1 MSMTV
6 HSESFQAFLN
16 RVAPVAQTFLCS
28 EIKLHLGVDLDQT
41 WSEHEQYVQQQG
53 LPAPYWSQVWPGG
66 QGLARYILDNPQC
79 VAGLRVLDVGS
90 GSGLCAIAAAKAGA
104 RTVQVADID
113 MHACM
118 AVMEN
123 AHVNG
128 VQLSAICSDLIG
140 TPGDQWDVVLAADLW
155 YERFLALRMTTW
167 LKVLSQSGLKVFL
180 GDLGRAFLPRQ
191 GLHELAQYT
200 VPDAQGQKQGGM
212 SLVRVFEFK
221 PGMKLQNEPPIRA
234 MG

>member
-1 MSMTV
+1 
-6 HSESFQAFLN
+6 
-16 RVAPVAQTFLCS
+16 
-28 EIKLHLGVDLDQT
+28 
-41 WSEHEQYVQQQG
+41 
-53 LPAPYWSQVWPGG
+53 
-66 QGLARYILDNPQC
+66 
-79 VAGLRVLDVGS
+79 
-90 GSGLCAIAAAKAGA
+90 
-104 RTVQVADID
+104 
-113 MHACM
+113 
-118 AVMEN
+118 MEN

-221 PGMKLQNEPPIRA
+221 PGMKLQNEQPIRA

>member
-1 MSMTV
+1 MSMTGQ
-6 HSESFQAFLN
+6 SESFQNFLN

-28 EIKLHLGVDLDQT
+28 EIKLHSGFELDQT
-41 WSEHEQYVQQQG
+41 WLDHENHTQQQG
-53 LPAPYWSQVWPGG
+53 LPPPYWSQVWPGG
-66 QGLARYILDNPQC
+66 QALARYILDNPKC

-104 RTVQVADID
+104 RSVQVSDID
-113 MHACM
+113 RHACM
-118 AVMEN
+118 AVMVN

-128 VQLSAICSDLIG
+128 VHLSATCSDLIG
-140 TPGDQWDVVLAADLW
+140 SSGDQWDVVLAADLW

-167 LKVLSQSGLKVFL
+167 LKLLSQSGVKVFL

-191 GLHELAQYT
+191 GLRELAQYT

-212 SLVRVFEFK
+212 SLARVFEF
-221 PGMKLQNEPPIRA
+221 EPNLKS
-234 MG
+234 GSTSKSYG

>member
-1 MSMTV
+1 MTD
-6 HSESFQAFLN
+6 HSESFQVFLN

-28 EIKLHLGVDLDQT
+28 EIKLHSGFDLDQT
-41 WSEHEQYVQQQG
+41 WSDHENYVQQQG
-53 LPAPYWSQVWPGG
+53 LPPPYWSQVWPGG
-66 QGLARYILDNPQC
+66 QALARYILDNPKC
-79 VAGLRVLDVGS
+79 VAGLRVLDVGA

-104 RTVQVADID
+104 RNVQVADID
-113 MHACM
+113 VYACM
-118 AVMEN
+118 AVMVN

-140 TPGDQWDVVLAADLW
+140 SQADQWDVVLAADLW

-167 LKVLSQSGLKVFL
+167 LKVLSQSSVKVFL

-191 GLHELAQYT
+191 GLRELAQYT

-212 SLVRVFEFK
+212 SLARVFEF
-221 PGMKLQNEPPIRA
+221 EPNLKSENKQPLGIE
-234 MG
+234 